1 MSDEHARAVQ
11 LALNGDNLFITGPA
25 GCGKSEIIRK
35 LVENFEATGRSVD
48 VAASTASAAYNLD
61 LGASTLQSLFGFY
74 EQSKVA
80 SSRWNLKQA
89 LIIDECSMVSPA
101 LFAKMDELARQ
112 ARKSDEPM
120 GGLQV
125 ILVGDF
131 LQLPPVP
138 NKTKEFQTKE
148 EFIFEM
154 SLWFAMRFKPV
165 VLRTA
170 FRQRDP
176 RFAGI
181 LNRIRTGTQSEA
193 DVALLESNVPDPKR
207 RLPTSL
213 FSKNAAVDACNR
225 QHLQGL
231 VPKTSFEWKPVF
243 ETEGQPLKDLVDK
256 VKNHFQTL
264 VVRVG
269 ARVMLTANLSQKDG
283 LVNGARGVV
292 HSVVDSCP
300 VVQFRDGRAFM
311 IQPRKVVHEL
321 IGGKLVVVH
330 MPLTLA
336 WAMSIHKS
344 QGHTLERVSV
354 NCNDVCNPGQLYVAL
369 SRATSLAGIDVKGL
383 RKSLKSHRSVSEKA
397 VKFYEG
403 LKIN

>member
-35 LVENFEATGRSVD
+35 LVENFEATGRTFD

-61 LGASTLQSLFGFY
+61 LGASTLQSLFAFS
-74 EQSKVA
+74 ELSEVA
-80 SSRWNLKQA
+80 SPRWNLKQA
-89 LIIDECSMVSPA
+89 LIIDECSMVGPA

-112 ARKSDEPM
+112 ARKSDQPM

-138 NKTKEFQTKE
+138 NSDKKLQTKE

-176 RFAGI
+176 LFAGI

-193 DVALLESNVPDPKR
+193 DVALLETNVPDPDGGQ
-207 RLPTSL
+207 PTCL
-213 FSKNAAVDACNR
+213 FATNDKVSECNGRYLRQLESKV
-225 QHLQGL
+225 
-231 VPKTSFEWKPVF
+231 SYEWKPDFDKDGV
-243 ETEGQPLKDLVDK
+243 PLEDLIKK
-256 VKNHFQTL
+256 VKTNFQP
-264 VVRVG
+264 VVLRVG

-292 HSVVDSCP
+292 HSVVDNCP
-300 VVQFRDGRAFM
+300 VVQFRACRAM
-311 IQPRKVVHEL
+311 IQPRRVVHEL
-321 IGGKLVVVH
+321 IGGKVAVVY

-354 NCNDVCNPGQLYVAL
+354 NCNEVRNPGQLYVAL
-369 SRATSLAGIDVKGL
+369 SRATALSGIDVKGL
-383 RKSLKSHRSVSEKA
+383 RKSIKSHRSVSEKA

>member
-35 LVENFEATGRSVD
+35 LVENFEAVGRTYD

-61 LGASTLQSLFGFY
+61 LGASTLQSLFAFS
-74 EQSKVA
+74 ELSPVA
-80 SSRWNLKQA
+80 SPRWNLKQA
-89 LIIDECSMVSPA
+89 LIIDECSMVGPA

-112 ARKSDEPM
+112 ARKSDQPM

-131 LQLPPVP
+131 LQLPPVS
-138 NKTKEFQTKE
+138 KDKKSQAKE

-176 RFAGI
+176 LFAGI

-193 DVALLESNVPDPKR
+193 DVARLESNVPDPDGGQ
-207 RLPTSL
+207 PTCL
-213 FSKNAAVDACNR
+213 FATNDKVNECNGRYLR
-225 QHLQGL
+225 QLESE
-231 VPKTSFEWKPVF
+231 VSYEWKPDF
-243 ETEGQPLKDLVDK
+243 KSEGVPLKNLVDN
-256 VKNHFQTL
+256 VRGQFQPVEL
-264 VVRVG
+264 RVG

-292 HSVVDSCP
+292 HSVVDNCP
-300 VVQFRDGRAFM
+300 VVQFRACRAM

-321 IGGKLVVVH
+321 IGGKEVVVY

-354 NCNDVCNPGQLYVAL
+354 NCNEVRNPGQLYVAL
-369 SRATSLAGIDVKGL
+369 SRATALSGIDVKGL

-403 LKIN
+403 LK